1 MPGNSQNNSWVGA
14 FACPASLR
22 VLVEADLYVEVML
35 TCAGAGWSNSGTAS
49 LSGQGGWDTADLLPK
64 F

>member
-35 TCAGAGWSNSGTAS
+35 TFCAGAGWSNSGTAS
-49 LSGQGGWDTADLLPK
+49 LSGQGR
-64 F
+64 